1 MKHTFSEGRTAAKI
15 IVSYKK
21 NPENPTEQNT
31 CDCCAPCIRIL
42 NCFYFQ
48 TDGGKSHGCAYV
60 SSGGEQGTS
69 QEGAVQAAI
78 RTRAFWCGSFHPGP
92 VWCRRVTSLYGWGL
106 AGACLYCGLELAM
119 AQGIAFAHSKP
130 MKRDKDGAGRW
141 LGNLF
146 QKRTP
151 EETGSP

>member
-21 NPENPTEQNT
+21 KPKKTQQNRT
-31 CDCCAPCIRIL
+31 GVIAVPHVSVFLLLLFPDRR
-42 NCFYFQ
+42 
-48 TDGGKSHGCAYV
+48 GKSHGCARL

-78 RTRAFWCGSFHPGP
+78 RTGAFWRGSFHPGP
-92 VWCRRVTSLYGWGL
+92 VWCHRVTSLYGWGL

-130 MKRDKDGAGRW
+130 IKCDTDGAGQW
-141 LGNLF
+141 SGNLF
-146 QKRTP
+146 QKPTP
-151 EETGSP
+151 KETGSP